1 MIKGNLAL
9 ERSFVPVKRAII
21 TSSMISGSSHKVKS
35 RIKSLAEAV
44 ILQAIEDLFDPSER
58 KKSIDFFKGENF
70 TLCAETAGLS
80 TLKQLRIIMMLSH
93 PDFKQ
98 YPFEK

>member
-1 MIKGNLAL
+1 MLQG
-9 ERSFVPVKRAII
+9 SFVLEKSSVPIRKANI
-21 TSSMISGSSHKVKS
+21 TSSMISARRQKVKT

-44 ILQAIEDLFDPSER
+44 ILQSIEDLFDSLQRE
-58 KKSIDFFKGENF
+58 KSIDFFKGENF

-80 TLKQLRIIMMLSH
+80 TLKQMRIIMMLSH